1 MYFHVQVAYSHQNH
15 EIDATNQSQ
24 RLKRMKTDS
33 PPDTKSAEQSDE
45 DVSRQENFKKGKKK
59 VIGERQNAH

>member
-1 MYFHVQVAYSHQNH
+1 
-15 EIDATNQSQ
+15 
-24 RLKRMKTDS
+24 MKTDS